1 MKKIT
6 LLSSALVIL
15 LATSCQDC
23 KDCTVSSTITLKIDY
38 FNLLP
43 VYLDPLDSSQVRYD
57 YFFASSETINSEHM
71 GSLAV
76 DGNSLPSDTTSLLLL
91 GQGERDL
98 SLFFTPVGISEY
110 CGSDLSDVSNTT
122 ITTPVE
128 LLSDSALGKFSYNII
143 EVYDCK

>member
-6 LLSSALVIL
+6 LLSTALVLL

-23 KDCTVSSTITLKIDY
+23 KDCTVNSTITLKIDY
-38 FNLLP
+38 FELIT
-43 VYLDPLDSSQVRYD
+43 VYLNPLDSTQVRYD
-57 YFFASSETINSEHM
+57 YSFESSETIRSEHF
-71 GSLAV
+71 GSLAI
-76 DGNSLPSDTTSLLLL
+76 DPSDFPSDTTNLLSL

-122 ITTPVE
+122 ITTPVV
-128 LLSDSALGKFSYNII
+128 LLSDSAFGKFTYTIT
-143 EVYDCK
+143 EEYDCK